1 MRRAV
6 LVNAVVVSA
15 LVLASAAGGC
25 TCGKD
30 GETKKTEEAAGSR
43 VPRAPG
49 DPAMAGKRT
58 QALRNL
64 QLAPI
69 TLADI
74 EPLIPSLP
82 GATPVGKPGVMTQG
96 RQVKAVFCMASPSA
110 DAVMTQL
117 VAATGSLGFT
127 EVKTRAHP
135 RNQEMITM
143 HGVKGPIRL
152 GGTVQRGKTPDCPG
166 DQGKIKIV
174 LSYFKRTGGE
184 ESSEAATAPTP

>member
-1 MRRAV
+1 MRRAG
-6 LVNAVVVSA
+6 LVNAVVVTA
-15 LVLASAAGGC
+15 LVLGSAAGGC

-30 GETKKTEEAAGSR
+30 GGKKEAEPAPTSR
-43 VPRAPG
+43 VPRVPG

-69 TLADI
+69 TLEDI

-96 RQVKAVFCMASPSA
+96 RQVKAVFCMASPTA

-117 VAATGSLGFT
+117 VAAASSLGFT
-127 EVKTRAHP
+127 EVKTRTHP

-143 HGVKGPIRL
+143 HGEKGPIRL

-184 ESSEAATAPTP
+184 EAETPPAPPP

>member
-6 LVNAVVVSA
+6 LVNAVVITA
-15 LVLASAAGGC
+15 LVLGSAAGGC

-30 GETKKTEEAAGSR
+30 GEKKKAESPPTSR
-43 VPRAPG
+43 VPRMPG

-69 TLADI
+69 TLEDV

-96 RQVKAVFCMASPSA
+96 RQVKAVFCMASPTA
-110 DAVMTQL
+110 DAVMSQL
-117 VAATGSLGFT
+117 VAAASSLGFT
-127 EVKTRAHP
+127 EVKTRTHP

-143 HGVKGPIRL
+143 HGEKGAIRL

-184 ESSEAATAPTP
+184 ESEAAEAPPP